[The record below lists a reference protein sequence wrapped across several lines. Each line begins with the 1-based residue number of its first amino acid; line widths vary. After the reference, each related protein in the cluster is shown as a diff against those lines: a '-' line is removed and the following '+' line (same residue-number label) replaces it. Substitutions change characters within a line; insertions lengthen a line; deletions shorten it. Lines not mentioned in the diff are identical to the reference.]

1 MKWLILLLFPVK
13 PVIHLEHT
21 TRYKMYKTDNM
32 YNLLKLDTATGVVW
46 QVQYSVTEDVQGV
59 WSVQW
64 RNLSLENVET

>member
-1 MKWLILLLFPVK
+1 
-13 PVIHLEHT
+13 
-21 TRYKMYKTDNM
+21 M